1 MLNGGAISWSSRKIK
16 VVAIS
21 SFESEWYSAS
31 ICGCEVKA
39 MRRLLEEM
47 GYPQSAPTT
56 LFEDNAAC
64 IYSSE
69 ADRPMNPCSKHINIR
84 VFKLKEFVQEGT
96 LKLVKVATE
105 RQMADNLTKP
115 LHKIGVDM
123 ARAVMSGEE
132 AVRQARARAA
142 SSSRTLFG
150 FAY

>member
-1 MLNGGAISWSSRKIK
+1 M
-16 VVAIS
+16 
-21 SFESEWYSAS
+21 FESKWYRAS
-31 ICGCEVKA
+31 ICSCKVKG
-39 MRRLLEEM
+39 MHSLLEEI
-47 GYPQSAPTT
+47 GFPQGAPMM
-56 LFEDNAAC
+56 LFEDNTAC

-69 ADRPMNPCSKHINIR
+69 ADRPMNHCSKHIDIR

-132 AVRQARARAA
+132 AVRQARARAT